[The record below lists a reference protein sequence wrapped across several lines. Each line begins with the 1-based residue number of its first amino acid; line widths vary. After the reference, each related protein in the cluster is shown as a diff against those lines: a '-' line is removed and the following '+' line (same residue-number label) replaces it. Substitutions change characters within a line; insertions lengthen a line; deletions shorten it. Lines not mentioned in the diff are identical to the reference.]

1 MSAFKAIIFDYDGTL
16 FDTRPAIIHC
26 ILRAFEEQVRR
37 IPARDAVMATVKTGL
52 ALQDTFLCLDE
63 NLRGDRSTLNE
74 LVKTYRKLYLDE
86 GAPFLRLFADVRKT
100 LQQLHESGFKCLVVS
115 NKGVAAI
122 HRSLDESGLSA
133 FVDLIFGEEPGL
145 PKKPDPAIVT
155 NHILPRYAQLRTT
168 QILMV
173 GDTETDIMFAKG
185 SGLTSCWASYGYGEA
200 ERCRALGPEFEI
212 ANIGELPSLVRHH

>member
-26 ILRAFEEQVRR
+26 ILRAFEEHDRP
-37 IPARDAVMATVKTGL
+37 IPARDPVMATVKTGM
-52 ALQDTFLCLDE
+52 ALQDTFLSLDE
-63 NLRGDRSTLNE
+63 NLRGNRTTLNE

-86 GAPFLRLFADVRKT
+86 GAPFLKLFAGVGEA
-100 LQQLHESGFKCLVVS
+100 LQQLHASGIKCLVVS

-133 FVDLIFGEEPGL
+133 FLDLIFGEEPGL

-155 NHILPRYAQLRTT
+155 NHILPRYAQLQTA
-168 QILMV
+168 QILVV
-173 GDTETDIMFAKG
+173 GDTETDIMFAKS
-185 SGLTSCWASYGYGEA
+185 SGLASCWASYGYGDA

-212 ANIGELPSLVRHH
+212 ASIGELPSLVRHH